1 MLLTITNKKNKKNF
15 KKPLDPKPTLLHTRS
30 TSAKDV
36 NEMKTQ
42 VQKNGKGKWIVG
54 IVGKTEEVEREFA
67 AYYLNG
73 ATNNPN
79 PHFDGEDAEGKTLLR
94 FYSTEAKFQKAL
106 VNRHKNRMIL
116 KMRELADEMQTF
128 NVLGLA
134 ASIVHGAKREAEKEL
149 ERIDFVTDL
158 FKYDS
163 QNDGYSVSDDSAENP
178 DYDGTDSDRFRGHGN
193 DFDL

>member
-1 MLLTITNKKNKKNF
+1 
-15 KKPLDPKPTLLHTRS
+15 
-30 TSAKDV
+30 
-36 NEMKTQ
+36 MKTQ

-134 ASIVHGAKREAEKEL
+134 ASIVHGAKRE
-149 ERIDFVTDL
+149 
-158 FKYDS
+158 
-163 QNDGYSVSDDSAENP
+163 

>member
-116 KMRELADEMQTF
+116 KMRELAEEMQTF
-128 NVLGLA
+128 NVLGLSS
-134 ASIVHGAKREAEKEL
+134 SIALIR
-149 ERIDFVTDL
+149 
-158 FKYDS
+158 S
-163 QNDGYSVSDDSAENP
+163 SS
-178 DYDGTDSDRFRGHGN
+178 
-193 DFDL
+193 